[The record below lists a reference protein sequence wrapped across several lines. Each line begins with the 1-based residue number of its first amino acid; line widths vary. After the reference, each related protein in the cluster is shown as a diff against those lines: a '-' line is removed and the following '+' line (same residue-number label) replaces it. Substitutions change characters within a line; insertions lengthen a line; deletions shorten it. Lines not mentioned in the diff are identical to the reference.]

1 MCNVKSQVIQQDVPA
16 VSIELAADQFKAV
29 LQAYDVFS
37 RIDVSD
43 TVVLDA
49 TSFDNDEIDGLET
62 YIGREAAEEA
72 AGQFVFFYVGA

>member
-1 MCNVKSQVIQQDVPA
+1 MSSVIQQDVPA

-29 LQAYDVFS
+29 RQAYDVFS

-49 TSFDNDEIDGLET
+49 TSFDNDDIGALEAI
-62 YIGREAAEEA
+62 IGVEAAEEA